1 MGVGKSVRGAVYVH
15 RSALH
20 LLDGSKQVAVFRAQ
34 ALYDGD
40 WNVARIEA
48 HRIGLLLYRD
58 FDRDPFPALA
68 RSWVLAEGS
77 DVPAEI
83 DYSHRIN
90 PPILHRK
97 ELLVA
102 DDYPLR
108 AEWAKLTSS
117 LVAASA
123 FVDAHRIGTR
133 RQWASRLDI
142 LGLHVEGWP

>member
-1 MGVGKSVRGAVYVH
+1 MGIGKSVRGAVYVH

-20 LLDGSKQVAVFRAQ
+20 LLDGSKQDAVIRAQ
-34 ALYDGD
+34 TLHDGG

-48 HRIGLLLYRD
+48 RRIGLLLYRN

-133 RQWASRLDI
+133 RQWASRLDS
-142 LGLHVEGWP
+142 LGLQVEGWP